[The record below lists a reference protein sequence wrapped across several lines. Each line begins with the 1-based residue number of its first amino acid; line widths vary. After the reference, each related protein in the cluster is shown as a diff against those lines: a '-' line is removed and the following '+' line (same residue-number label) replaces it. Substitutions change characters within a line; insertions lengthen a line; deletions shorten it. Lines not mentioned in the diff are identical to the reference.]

1 MEPEPEPV
9 AGAGIAGTG
18 ARAGSRNQSRSRSR
32 LDRLHNTDINYVWL
46 VLISLSM
53 SREWKER
60 RDLRIKEQSQTGTY
74 SDRILKEVLNSHR

>member
-32 LDRLHNTDINYVWL
+32 LDRLHNTAGTGPDWT
-46 VLISLSM
+46 VLR
-53 SREWKER
+53 SRSVLYR
-60 RDLRIKEQSQTGTY
+60 LRFFMPAPAKIK
-74 SDRILKEVLNSHR
+74 